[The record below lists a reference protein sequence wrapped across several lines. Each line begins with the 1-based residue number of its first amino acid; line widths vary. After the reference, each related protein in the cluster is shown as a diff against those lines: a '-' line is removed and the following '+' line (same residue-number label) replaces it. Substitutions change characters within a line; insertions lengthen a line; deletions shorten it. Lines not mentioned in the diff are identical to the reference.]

1 MSTSQIGFLLYPGL
15 TQLDLSGPF
24 EILSRLPD
32 TETHLVWKDLNL
44 VKSDTSLQ
52 LQPTVTIQDCPALD
66 VIFVPG
72 GPGQIELMQ
81 DEVVLDFL
89 KQQGTNARYV
99 TSVCTGALL
108 LGAAGLLKGYQ
119 ATTHWLF
126 HDQLAQFGATA
137 TKGRVVADRNRI
149 TGGGVT
155 AGIDFALTLAAELRS
170 ADIAKSIQLELEYNP
185 APPFNSGCPET
196 ADPELVQ
203 MFRTIGVRQ
212 FLQS

>member
-1 MSTSQIGFLLYPGL
+1 MT
-15 TQLDLSGPF
+15 
-24 EILSRLPD
+24 
-32 TETHLVWKDLNL
+32 
-44 VKSDTSLQ
+44 LQ
-52 LQPTVTIQDCPALD
+52 KCPALD
-66 VIFVPG
+66 VVFVPG

-81 DEVVLDFL
+81 DITVLKFL
-89 KQQGTNARYV
+89 RQQGAKARYV

-126 HDQLAQFGATA
+126 HDQLAQFGATP
-137 TKGRVVADRNRI
+137 TKGRVVVDRNRI

-170 ADIAKSIQLELEYNP
+170 VEIAKRIQLGLEYDP
-185 APPFNSGCPET
+185 APPFNSGSPET
-196 ADPELVQ
+196 ADPEMVQ
-203 MFRTIGVRQ
+203 IFRTMGVRQ